1 MIVINKIS
9 PWLDSTYN
17 NLYRRELVLAQETL
31 GLPVFKPEPLYEW
44 IHANA
49 ASEDFFK
56 GLAKLAPLFP
66 VVGYNSVVSSWLS
79 PPPSGQGNVVMVV
92 MGKDS
97 NNIVRVVG
105 SNRLNLPRNPVRHL
119 LSAPD
124 FFAKYDN
131 SSEYEKQNLIRNV
144 IGSGLTTYDSDIL
157 RELERYCEFFNTMP
171 IYIHILDGESPLFGC
186 GPAVVEGF
194 RQADFSYEFTGE
206 IKP

>member
-1 MIVINKIS
+1 MSNLNQS

-17 NLYRRELVLAQETL
+17 NLYRRELVLAQENL
-31 GLPVFKPEPLYEW
+31 SFPGFKPDPLYEW
-44 IHANA
+44 IYANA
-49 ASEDFFK
+49 ASDHFFK

-66 VVGYNSVVSSWLS
+66 TVGYKNVVSSWVS
-79 PPPSGQGNVVMVV
+79 PPPSGQGNVVMVI

-105 SNRLNLPRNPVRHL
+105 SNRLSLPRDPVHHL

-131 SSEYEKQNLIRNV
+131 SSEYEQQNLVRDA
-144 IGSGLTTYDSDIL
+144 IGSGLATFDSDIV
-157 RELERYCEFFNTMP
+157 RELERYCEFFNSMP
-171 IYIHILDGESPLFGC
+171 ILIVILDGESPLFGC

-194 RQADFSYEFTGE
+194 RQADFSYEFFGE

>member
-17 NLYRRELVLAQETL
+17 NLYRRELALAQENL
-31 GLPVFKPEPLYEW
+31 GLPGFKPTPLYAW
-44 IHANA
+44 IHDNA
-49 ASEDFFK
+49 ASEAFFN

-66 VVGYNSVVSSWLS
+66 VVGYNRVVSSWVS

-92 MGKDS
+92 LGKDS
-97 NNIVRVVG
+97 NNTVRVVG
-105 SNRLNLPRNPVRHL
+105 SNRLKLPRNPERHL
-119 LSAPD
+119 HSAPD

-131 SSEYEKQNLIRNV
+131 SSEYEQQNLVRGA
-144 IGSGLTTYDSDIL
+144 IGSGLATFDSDIV
-157 RELERYCEFFNTMP
+157 RELQRYCKLFNTMP
-171 IYIHILDGESPLFGC
+171 IFIVILDGESQLFGC

-194 RQADFSYEFTGE
+194 RQADFTYEFSGE

>member
-17 NLYRRELVLAQETL
+17 NLYRRELVLAQENL

-49 ASEDFFK
+49 ASENLFK

-66 VVGYNSVVSSWLS
+66 VVGYNSFVSSWVS
-79 PPPSGQGNVVMVV
+79 PPPSGQGNAVMVV
-92 MGKDS
+92 IGKDS
-97 NNIVRVVG
+97 SNVVRVVG
-105 SNRLNLPRNPVRHL
+105 SNRLSLPRNPVQHL
-119 LSAPD
+119 FSSLG

-131 SSEYEKQNLIRNV
+131 SNVDEQQKLIRDA
-144 IGSGLTTYDSDIL
+144 IGAGLATFDSDIVRVL
-157 RELERYCEFFNTMP
+157 QRYCKFFNTMP
-171 IYIHILDGESPLFGC
+171 IYIYILDGESPLFGC

>member
-1 MIVINKIS
+1 MSNLNQS

-17 NLYRRELVLAQETL
+17 NLYRRELVLAQENL
-31 GLPVFKPEPLYEW
+31 GLPGFKPTPLYAW
-44 IHANA
+44 IHDNA
-49 ASEDFFK
+49 ASEAFFN

-66 VVGYNSVVSSWLS
+66 VVGYNRVVSSWVS

-92 MGKDS
+92 LGKDS

-119 LSAPD
+119 HSAPD

-131 SSEYEKQNLIRNV
+131 SSEYEQQNLVRGA
-144 IGSGLTTYDSDIL
+144 IGSGLATFDSDIV
-157 RELERYCEFFNTMP
+157 RELQRYCKLFNTMP
-171 IYIHILDGESPLFGC
+171 IFIVILDGESPLFGC

-194 RQADFSYEFTGE
+194 RQADFKYEFSGE

>member
-1 MIVINKIS
+1 MSNLNQS

-17 NLYRRELVLAQETL
+17 NLYRRELVLAQENL
-31 GLPVFKPEPLYEW
+31 GLPGFKPTPLYAW
-44 IHANA
+44 IHDNA
-49 ASEDFFK
+49 ASEAFFN

-66 VVGYNSVVSSWLS
+66 VVGYNRVVSSWVS

-92 MGKDS
+92 LGKDS

-105 SNRLNLPRNPVRHL
+105 SNRLNLPRNPVSHL
-119 LSAPD
+119 HSAPD

-131 SSEYEKQNLIRNV
+131 SSEYEQQNLVRGA
-144 IGSGLTTYDSDIL
+144 IGSGLATFDSDIV
-157 RELERYCEFFNTMP
+157 RELQRYCKLFNTMP
-171 IYIHILDGESPLFGC
+171 IFIVILDGESPLFGC

-194 RQADFSYEFTGE
+194 RQADFTYEFSGE

>member
-1 MIVINKIS
+1 MSNLNQS

-17 NLYRRELVLAQETL
+17 NLYRRELVLAQENL
-31 GLPVFKPEPLYEW
+31 GLPGFKPTPLYAW
-44 IHANA
+44 IHDNA
-49 ASEDFFK
+49 ASEAFFN

-66 VVGYNSVVSSWLS
+66 VVGYNRVVSSWVS
-79 PPPSGQGNVVMVV
+79 PPPSGQGNVAMLV

-105 SNRLNLPRNPVRHL
+105 SNNLSTPRNPVKHL
-119 LSAPD
+119 FSTPG

-131 SSEYEKQNLIRNV
+131 SNEYEQQNLVRDA
-144 IGSGLTTYDSDIL
+144 IGSGLATFDSDIV
-157 RELERYCEFFNTMP
+157 RELGRYCDFFNVMP
-171 IYIHILDGESPLFGC
+171 IYIVTLDGESSLFGC

>member
-1 MIVINKIS
+1 VEN
-9 PWLDSTYN
+9 
-17 NLYRRELVLAQETL
+17 L
-31 GLPVFKPEPLYEW
+31 GLPSFKPTPLYAW
-44 IHANA
+44 IHENA
-49 ASEDFFK
+49 ASEAFFN

-66 VVGYNSVVSSWLS
+66 VVGYNGVVSSWVS
-79 PPPSGQGNVVMVV
+79 PPPSGQGNVVLIV

-105 SNRLNLPRNPVRHL
+105 SNRLSLQRNSVRHL

-124 FFAKYDN
+124 FFAKYDKN
-131 SSEYEKQNLIRNV
+131 SEYEQQNLIRNV
-144 IGSGLTTYDSDIL
+144 IGSGLTTCDSDIL
-157 RELERYCEFFNTMP
+157 KELERYCEFFNTMP

>member
-17 NLYRRELVLAQETL
+17 NLYRRELVLAQENL

-49 ASEDFFK
+49 ASENLFK

-66 VVGYNSVVSSWLS
+66 VVGYNSVVSSW
-79 PPPSGQGNVVMVV
+79 
-92 MGKDS
+92 
-97 NNIVRVVG
+97 VRVVG
-105 SNRLNLPRNPVRHL
+105 SNRLSLPRNPVQHL
-119 LSAPD
+119 FSSLG

-131 SSEYEKQNLIRNV
+131 SNLDEQQKLIRDA
-144 IGSGLTTYDSDIL
+144 IGAGLATFDSDIVRVL
-157 RELERYCEFFNTMP
+157 QRYCKFFNTMP
-171 IYIHILDGESPLFGC
+171 IYIYILDGESPLFGC

>member
-1 MIVINKIS
+1 MSNLNQS

-17 NLYRRELVLAQETL
+17 NLYRRELVLAQENI
-31 GLPVFKPEPLYEW
+31 GLPGFKPTPLYAW
-44 IHANA
+44 IHENA
-49 ASEDFFK
+49 ASEAFFN

-66 VVGYNSVVSSWLS
+66 VVGYNGVVSSWIS
-79 PPPSGQGNVVMVV
+79 PPPSGQGNVVVIV

-105 SNRLNLPRNPVRHL
+105 SNRLSLQRNSVRHL

-131 SSEYEKQNLIRNV
+131 SSEYEQQNLVRGA
-144 IGSGLTTYDSDIL
+144 IGSGLATFDSDIV
-157 RELERYCEFFNTMP
+157 RELQRYCKFFNTMP
-171 IYIHILDGESPLFGC
+171 IFIYILDGESPLFGC

-194 RQADFSYEFTGE
+194 RQADFSYEFSGE

>member
-1 MIVINKIS
+1 MSNLNQS

-17 NLYRRELVLAQETL
+17 NLYRRELVLAQENL
-31 GLPVFKPEPLYEW
+31 GLPGFKPTPLYAW
-44 IHANA
+44 IHDNA
-49 ASEDFFK
+49 ASETFFN

-66 VVGYNSVVSSWLS
+66 VVGYKRVVSSWVS
-79 PPPSGQGNVVMVV
+79 PPPSGQGNVVVIV

-97 NNIVRVVG
+97 NNMVRIVG

-119 LSAPD
+119 HSAPD

-131 SSEYEKQNLIRNV
+131 ISEYEQQNLVRDA
-144 IGSGLTTYDSDIL
+144 IGSGLATFDSDIV
-157 RELERYCEFFNTMP
+157 RELERYCEFFNSMP
-171 IYIHILDGESPLFGC
+171 IYIVILDGESRLFGC

-194 RQADFSYEFTGE
+194 RQADFAYEFSGE

>member
-17 NLYRRELVLAQETL
+17 NLYRRELVLAQENL

-49 ASEDFFK
+49 ASENLFK

-66 VVGYNSVVSSWLS
+66 VVGYNSVVSSWVSL
-79 PPPSGQGNVVMVV
+79 PPSGQGNVVTIV

-97 NNIVRVVG
+97 NNIVRLVG
-105 SNRLNLPRNPVRHL
+105 SNRLSLPRDPVRQL
-119 LSAPD
+119 FSAPD

-131 SSEYEKQNLIRNV
+131 SSEYEQQNLVRGA
-144 IGSGLTTYDSDIL
+144 IGSGLATFDSDIV
-157 RELERYCEFFNTMP
+157 RELQRYCKLFNTMP
-171 IYIHILDGESPLFGC
+171 IFIAILDGESPLFGC

-194 RQADFSYEFTGE
+194 RQADFKYEFSGE

>member
-1 MIVINKIS
+1 MSNLNQS

-17 NLYRRELVLAQETL
+17 NLYRRELVLAQENL
-31 GLPVFKPEPLYEW
+31 GLPGFKPTPLYEW
-44 IHANA
+44 IYANA

-66 VVGYNSVVSSWLS
+66 VVGYNSVVSSWVSL
-79 PPPSGQGNVVMVV
+79 PPSGQGNVVTIV

-97 NNIVRVVG
+97 NNIVRLVG
-105 SNRLNLPRNPVRHL
+105 SNRLSLPRDPVHHL

-131 SSEYEKQNLIRNV
+131 SSEYEQQNLVRDA
-144 IGSGLTTYDSDIL
+144 IGSGLATFDSDIV
-157 RELERYCEFFNTMP
+157 RELERYCEFFNSMP
-171 IYIHILDGESPLFGC
+171 IYIVILDGESSLFGC

-194 RQADFSYEFTGE
+194 RQADFAYEFSGE